1 MNKNWAYLMLCG
13 PVLFWSGN
21 FVLARAMSAD
31 IEPIT
36 LSFWRWMIALLVFL
50 PFSVRA
56 LIRDWSIIKSKLPL
70 LLLMGAL
77 GVAGFNT
84 FVYLGVHQTT
94 ATNALLINSFIPI
107 FIILLARIMLGGQM
121 SYRKLLAVLISSL
134 GVLILVVKGDIQ
146 NLLGLEINHGDLWI
160 LLAALF
166 WAVYSICLRW
176 RPLGLSSSAFLLFTM
191 LVGVAL
197 LLPFY
202 LYVLFQGEYLVL
214 NTANLMTIT
223 YVALFPSIG
232 AFLLWNQG
240 VKMVGAPTAGQFI
253 HLMPVIGTLMA
264 VVFLGEHLYWFHFL
278 GAIAIGFGVFLSLS
292 EKQH

>member
-1 MNKNWAYLMLCG
+1 MLCG

-21 FVLARAMSAD
+21 FVLARAMSLD

-36 LSFWRWMIALLVFL
+36 LSFWRWMIALIVFA
-50 PFSVRA
+50 PFSTLA
-56 LIRDWSIIKSKLPL
+56 LLRDWPIVRKHLAL

-84 FVYLGVHQTT
+84 FVYLGLRQTT

-107 FIILLARIMLGGQM
+107 LIILLSPLILGTRM
-121 SYRKLLAVLISSL
+121 SYRKLVAVLVSSA
-134 GVLILVVKGDIQ
+134 GVVVLVVKGDMH
-146 NLLGLEINHGDLWI
+146 NLYQLQINFGDLWI

-166 WAVYSICLRW
+166 WAIYSICLRW
-176 RPLGLSSSAFLLFTM
+176 RPPGISASAFLLFTM
-191 LVGVAL
+191 LVGVVL

-202 LYVLFQGEYLVL
+202 LYVLWQGEYLEI
-214 NTANLMTIT
+214 NPANLMTVA

-240 VKMVGAPTAGQFI
+240 VKMIGAATAGQYI
-253 HLMPVIGTLMA
+253 HLMPLLGTLMA
-264 VVFLGEHLYWFHFL
+264 VVFLDEQLFWFHLL
-278 GAIAIGFGVFLSLS
+278 GALAIGVGVLLSLT
-292 EKQH
+292 EKQAL